1 MSDEELTVFYAWQS
15 DSPSRDNRNFI
26 ESALEQAFKN
36 LHKSGKV
43 QSSPRLDKDTKDIP
57 GIPDIANTILDKIRV
72 ADVFVADVSYVGK
85 CPPQEGESKHLP
97 NPNVMLELGYAL
109 LAWKIRK
116 PSPERCDR
124 SLITFGGSTVI
135 RGHLITQNLEIG

>member
-1 MSDEELTVFYAWQS
+1 MLDEELTVFYAWQS

-26 ESALEQAFKN
+26 ESALEQSFKN

-72 ADVFVADVSYVGK
+72 ADVFVADVSFVGT
-85 CPPQEGESKHLP
+85 CSPQEGDCKLLP

-109 LAWKIRK
+109 SELGW
-116 PSPERCDR
+116 ERIA
-124 SLITFGGSTVI
+124 LVINTTTGS
-135 RGHLITQNLEIG
+135 QD